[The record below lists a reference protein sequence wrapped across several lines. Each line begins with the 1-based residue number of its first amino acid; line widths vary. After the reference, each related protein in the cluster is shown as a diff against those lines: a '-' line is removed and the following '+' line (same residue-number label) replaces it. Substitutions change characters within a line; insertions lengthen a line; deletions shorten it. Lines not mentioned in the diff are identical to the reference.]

1 MTKSVKD
8 IMTTKLE
15 TVGVSETGKD
25 AAKKMVDKNV
35 SSLVVIDHDKQTV
48 GIITERDIARGVCI
62 HDSISK
68 EFKIH
73 HLMSS
78 PLVTIDP
85 NLSAETAANVM
96 LQNKVRHL
104 VVKDGDRPIGII
116 TASNFIYY
124 LDEQSDR
131 DDPNARVLRTL
142 KDEV

>member
-48 GIITERDIARGVCI
+48 GIITERDIARGICI
-62 HDSISK
+62 LDSISK

-85 NLSAETAANVM
+85 NLSAESAANVM

-104 VVKDGDRPIGII
+104 VVKDGDRPVGII

-124 LDEQSDR
+124 LDEQSYWDN
-131 DDPNARVLRTL
+131 PNARVLRTL

>member
-8 IMTTKLE
+8 IMTTKLQ
-15 TVGVSETGKD
+15 TIGLSETAKD

-35 SSLVVIDHDKQTV
+35 SSLIIVDRDEQPV
-48 GIITERDIARGVCI
+48 GIITERDITRGVCI
-62 HDSISK
+62 HDVISK
-68 EFKIH
+68 DFKIH

-78 PLVTIDP
+78 PLATIDP
-85 NLSAETAANVM
+85 NSSAMAAANIM

-104 VVKDGDRPIGII
+104 IVKDGNRPVGII
-116 TASNFIYY
+116 TASNFIDY
-124 LDEQSDR
+124 LDEQLGR

>member
-1 MTKSVKD
+1 MTKTVKD

-78 PLVTIDP
+78 SLVTIDP
-85 NLSAETAANVM
+85 NLSAANVM

-104 VVKDGDRPIGII
+104 VVKDGDRPVGII

-124 LDEQSDR
+124 LDEQSYR
-131 DDPNARVLRTL
+131 DNPNARVLRTL

>member
-1 MTKSVKD
+1 
-8 IMTTKLE
+8 MTTKLE

-68 EFKIH
+68 EFKMH

-78 PLVTIDP
+78 PLVTIDRH
-85 NLSAETAANVM
+85 LSAEDAANLM
-96 LQNKVRHL
+96 LQEKVRHL
-104 VVKDGDRPIGII
+104 IVKNGSKSIGII
-116 TASNFIYY
+116 TAS
-124 LDEQSDR
+124 R
-131 DDPNARVLRTL
+131 
-142 KDEV
+142 

>member
-1 MTKSVKD
+1 
-8 IMTTKLE
+8 
-15 TVGVSETGKD
+15 
-25 AAKKMVDKNV
+25 MVDKNV
-35 SSLVVIDHDKQTV
+35 SSLVVINHDKQTV
-48 GIITERDIARGVCI
+48 GIITERDIARGICI

-85 NLSAETAANVM
+85 NLSAEAAANVM
-96 LQNKVRHL
+96 LQNKVRNL
-104 VVKDGDRPIGII
+104 VVKDGDRPVGII

>member
-8 IMTTKLE
+8 IMTTRLQ
-15 TVGVSETGKD
+15 TIGMSETAKD

-35 SSLVVIDHDKQTV
+35 SSLVVIDDDNQTV
-48 GIITERDIARGVCI
+48 GIITERDITRGVCI
-62 HDSISK
+62 HDVASK
-68 EFKIH
+68 DFKIH

-78 PLVTIDP
+78 PLATIDP
-85 NLSAETAANVM
+85 NSSAETAANRM

-104 VVKDGDRPIGII
+104 IVKDGDRPVGII
-116 TASNFIYY
+116 TASNFIDY
-124 LDEQSDR
+124 LDEQLAR

>member
-8 IMTTKLE
+8 IMTTRLQ
-15 TVGVSETGKD
+15 TIGMSETAKD

-35 SSLVVIDHDKQTV
+35 SSLIVIDDDNQTV
-48 GIITERDIARGVCI
+48 GIITERDITRGVCI
-62 HDSISK
+62 HDVASK
-68 EFKIH
+68 DFKIH

-78 PLVTIDP
+78 PLATIDP
-85 NLSAETAANVM
+85 NSSAETAANRM

-104 VVKDGDRPIGII
+104 IVKDGDRPVGII
-116 TASNFIYY
+116 TASNFIDY
-124 LDEQSDR
+124 LDEQLTR

>member
-8 IMTTKLE
+8 IMTTRLQTIGK
-15 TVGVSETGKD
+15 SETAKD

-35 SSLVVIDHDKQTV
+35 SSLVVIDDDQTV
-48 GIITERDIARGVCI
+48 GIITERDITRGVCI
-62 HDSISK
+62 HDVASK
-68 EFKIH
+68 DFKIH

-78 PLVTIDP
+78 SLATIDP
-85 NLSAETAANVM
+85 NSSAETAANHM

-104 VVKDGDRPIGII
+104 IVKDGDRLVGII
-116 TASNFIYY
+116 TASNFIDY
-124 LDEQSDR
+124 LDEQLTR

>member
-1 MTKSVKD
+1 
-8 IMTTKLE
+8 MTTRLQ
-15 TVGVSETGKD
+15 TIGMSETAKD

-35 SSLVVIDHDKQTV
+35 SSLVVIDDDNQTV
-48 GIITERDIARGVCI
+48 GIITERDITRGVCI
-62 HDSISK
+62 HDVASK
-68 EFKIH
+68 DFKIH

-78 PLVTIDP
+78 PLATIDP
-85 NLSAETAANVM
+85 NSSAETAANRM

-104 VVKDGDRPIGII
+104 IVKDGDRPVGII

-124 LDEQSDR
+124 LDEQLTR

>member
-8 IMTTKLE
+8 IMTTRLQ
-15 TVGVSETGKD
+15 TIGMSETAKD

-35 SSLVVIDHDKQTV
+35 SSLVVIDDDNQTV
-48 GIITERDIARGVCI
+48 GIITERDITRGVCI
-62 HDSISK
+62 HDVASK
-68 EFKIH
+68 DFKIH

-78 PLVTIDP
+78 PLATIDP
-85 NLSAETAANVM
+85 NSSAETAANRM

-104 VVKDGDRPIGII
+104 IVKDGDRPVGII
-116 TASNFIYY
+116 TASNFIDY
-124 LDEQSDR
+124 LDEQLTR

>member
-1 MTKSVKD
+1 MKCDKECKGYNDNQVRNCRA
-8 IMTTKLE
+8 
-15 TVGVSETGKD
+15 GKD

-35 SSLVVIDHDKQTV
+35 SSLVVINHDKQTV
-48 GIITERDIARGVCI
+48 GIITERDIARRICI

-78 PLVTIDP
+78 QLVTVDP
-85 NLSAETAANVM
+85 NLSAEAAANVM

-104 VVKDGDRPIGII
+104 VVKDGDRPAGII

-131 DDPNARVLRTL
+131 DDPNARVLKTL